1 MVITESSCPR
11 HDLIAPGL
19 AAHQASTTATAEARR
34 SCPDSIHSAT
44 PFGAGRC
51 RTRCCWR
58 VLTLGAVHPPRSEHS
73 FGNNFDFG
81 GETGGGAPRKCL
93 QHQSKTGNVLSIAPD
108 NGHMGDHHA
117 HYTQTSHHVAPTRDT
132 VFSIALR
139 SLALLQ
145 LLLRIISS
153 YWHGS
158 AIRWCMDSSGLLHL
172 RQPIA
177 GDAKFPRTT
186 HQSMHLRATLPGN

>member
-1 MVITESSCPR
+1 M
-11 HDLIAPGL
+11 L
-19 AAHQASTTATAEARR
+19 ASVDGISPAIRAQF
-34 SCPDSIHSAT
+34 C
-44 PFGAGRC
+44 
-51 RTRCCWR
+51 
-58 VLTLGAVHPPRSEHS
+58 
-73 FGNNFDFG
+73 DFG
-81 GETGGGAPRKCL
+81 GRRGGGAPRKCL

-158 AIRWCMDSSGLLHL
+158 AIRCCMDSSGLHL

-177 GDAKFPRTT
+177 GGMLSFRGQLTNLCISGPYYQVDNVGCVVASSRIHPGTAIRKRQPADRWVSKIARLTSIPTT
-186 HQSMHLRATLPGN
+186 RDKLDNFQ